1 MPSQTQGTIVDIVLT
16 AIALAAGAFVLL
28 AWLWQRGR
36 AAQSPRR
43 PQSSPPVA
51 LAAPLTPDE
60 ERVVRARI
68 AELERQQAQRQGA
81 PAAEPGSLLS
91 AASVNGDFFA
101 SLTGALHLLVIGHS
115 RGGKTT
121 LIHALA
127 QRWRQ
132 ASQQVVVCDLD
143 AARGQW
149 PGCEVYGYANDVA
162 AVVAALDRVGQ
173 EWERRNTLRAA
184 GVRTFEPVYVIID
197 EYADVADVA
206 RELVERILRRGGKLE
221 LHLVVGVQDKQVK
234 TLGFEGQGDLRKNF
248 SVVEVR
254 RGADG
259 RRWATLQEHGD
270 GPTVTVPIPELPDPE
285 SFIEPP
291 TIDAD
296 RLLERLF
303 AEPQPQPQ
311 PLADAQKAVA
321 PASASASTPASAAP
335 AATAPWADA
344 MAWVCPDNGRAATKG
359 QVMELLRAARTE
371 PAIVKELWQIDG
383 TAGARYK
390 TALDVVA
397 RIRAAA
403 LAGEL
408 VERA

>member
-1 MPSQTQGTIVDIVLT
+1 MPSQPQGTIVDIVLT
-16 AIALAAGAFVLL
+16 AIALAAGALVLL
-28 AWLWQRGR
+28 AWLWHRFR
-36 AAQSPRR
+36 DTHAHRR
-43 PQSSPPVA
+43 PPSSPPA
-51 LAAPLTPDE
+51 GMTALTPEE
-60 ERVVRARI
+60 ERAVRARI
-68 AELERQQAQRQGA
+68 AELERQQGA
-81 PAAEPGSLLS
+81 PAADREPALPG
-91 AASVNGDFFA
+91 ASIAGDWIA
-101 SLTGALHLLVIGHS
+101 GLTGALHLLIIGHS

-121 LIHALA
+121 LIHELA
-127 QRWRQ
+127 QRWQQ
-132 ASQQVVVCDLD
+132 AGRRVIVCDLD

-149 PGCEVYGYANDVA
+149 PGCEVSGYANDVA
-162 AVVAALDRVGQ
+162 AVEQALAAVSQ
-173 EWERRNTLRAA
+173 EWERRNTLRSA
-184 GVRTFEPVYVIID
+184 GVRAFEPVYMIID

-221 LHLVVGVQDKQVK
+221 IHLVVGVQDKQVK

-248 SVVEVR
+248 SYVVEVK

-259 RRWATLQEHGD
+259 RRWATLQENGD
-270 GPTVTVPIPELPDPE
+270 GSAVTMPIPDLPDPE

-296 RLLERLF
+296 RLLVSLF
-303 AEPQPQPQ
+303 AEPQPQPRG
-311 PLADAQKAVA
+311 DALNGAA
-321 PASASASTPASAAP
+321 EASASASTPASAAP
-335 AATAPWADA
+335 AAPAPWADEL
-344 MAWVCPDNGRAATKG
+344 AWICPDNGRAATKG
-359 QVMELLRAARTE
+359 QVIDLLRAARTE

-408 VERA
+408 IERA